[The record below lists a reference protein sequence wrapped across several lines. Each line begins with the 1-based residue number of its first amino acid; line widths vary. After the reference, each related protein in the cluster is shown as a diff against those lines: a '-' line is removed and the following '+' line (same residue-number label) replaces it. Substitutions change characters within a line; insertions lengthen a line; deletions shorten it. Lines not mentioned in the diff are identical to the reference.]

1 MSFEGVRLSF
11 LGETAFVLTVGNDVG
26 VDAHQKVKAVS
37 HLLESAPPDAMVE
50 YVPAFTTVT
59 VIYDPMA
66 ATHEVFAD
74 RLRRLLENAPQSTP
88 AVEARLMEIP
98 VCYGEAFGPDLD
110 FVASHN
116 TITPD
121 DVIAIHAD
129 SEYLVYMIGF
139 APGFPYMGGMS
150 QRIAAPRRDSP
161 RQSVPVGSVGIAGKQ
176 TGIYSIETP
185 GGWRLIGRTP
195 VRLFRPDEAE
205 PSLLR
210 TGDHVRFR
218 VIDRKQYDE
227 LIRSEARA

>member
-11 LGETAFVLTVGNDVG
+11 LGETAFVLTVGNDVSI
-26 VDAHQKVKAVS
+26 DAHEKVKAVA
-37 HLLESAPPDAMVE
+37 HLLASAPPDAMVE

-66 ATHEVFAD
+66 ATHEEFAD
-74 RLRRLLENAPQSTP
+74 RLRRLLENAPQVSP

-121 DVIAIHAD
+121 EVIAIHAD
-129 SEYLVYMIGF
+129 AEYLVYMIGF

-150 QRIAAPRRDSP
+150 ERIAAPRRDSP
-161 RQSVPVGSVGIAGKQ
+161 RQNVPVGSVGIAGKQ

-185 GGWRLIGRTP
+185 GGWQLIGRTP

-210 TGDHVRFR
+210 TGDHVRFH
-218 VIDRKQYDE
+218 VIDRDQYDE

>member
-11 LGETAFVLTVGNDVG
+11 LGETAFVLTVGSDVG
-26 VDAHQKVKAVS
+26 FDAHEKVKAVS
-37 HLLESAPPDAMVE
+37 YLLESAPPNAMVE

-66 ATHEVFAD
+66 ATHEEFAD
-74 RLRRLLENAPQSTP
+74 RLQRLLENAPEARP
-88 AVEARLMEIP
+88 AVEARLVEIP

-121 DVIAIHAD
+121 EVIAIHAD

-150 QRIAAPRRDSP
+150 ERIAVPRRDSP
-161 RQSVPVGSVGIAGKQ
+161 RQRVPVGSVGIAGKQ

-185 GGWRLIGRTP
+185 GGWQLIGRTP
-195 VRLFRPDEAE
+195 LRLFRPDEDE

-210 TGDHVRFR
+210 TGDHVRFHG
-218 VIDRKQYDE
+218 IDHKQYDE
-227 LIRSEARA
+227 LFKGEARA